1 MKFETMEIVKN
12 FGSINANLIFR
23 KGDVLRTISDQSN
36 VLARAVLDDTI
47 PRDFGIYDVHQFISA
62 YSLVENG
69 SVDFH
74 DNSLTFTNGS
84 SSINYFY
91 SNIEQLTE
99 PPENDPKMPE
109 ADVKFI
115 LTQEILNQ
123 LRRASAALGHKSVV
137 IQETDDG
144 SVSLSIVDPKNATSN
159 IYSVDVEGEFLETDL
174 PGRLSINI
182 ENLKLLPGD
191 YEVEV
196 SSKKVSKFQHT
207 EKELTYWVSLEKD

>member
-23 KGDVLRTISDQSN
+23 KGDVLRTISEQSN

-69 SVDFH
+69 NVDFH

-91 SNIEQLTE
+91 SNIEMLKE

-137 IQETDDG
+137 IEENDG

-159 IYSVDVEGEFLETDL
+159 IYSVDVQGEFVETDL